1 MATATA
7 TQTYQYK
14 VRDKQGRMLGGTI
27 EAESTTL
34 VANKLR
40 EMGYTPIN
48 IEKQGSAGL
57 KTEIS
62 LFGSKKPKLKDI
74 SVFSRQFATMI
85 NSGLSLLRSLY
96 ILEEQTENKAFAAII
111 SEVRQDVE
119 KGASLSQAMAKHP
132 KVFSKLYVS
141 MVRSGEIGG
150 VLDAVLLR
158 LSSTIEKQVELRG
171 KVKSAMTYPVAVLA
185 LVLLIMTAMLLFIVP
200 TFKDLYDDLGG
211 TLPLPTRLLLA
222 TSSAMTKFFPL
233 IVIGAVVA
241 AFLFKRWIAT
251 EKGRAAWD
259 KFALKVPIFGGLV
272 QKTALTRFSLT
283 LSALLRSGVPILES
297 LEIVSDTVSN
307 HVMSVAVKD
316 VQAAV
321 KGGEAIH
328 KPLQQHAIFPPMV
341 VQMMAVGEETG
352 ALDEMLE
359 KIGAF
364 YEQEVEAT
372 VNALTS
378 LLEPLLIV
386 VLGGCVGSMVVALY
400 MPMFNIIKL
409 IQ

>member
-1 MATATA
+1 MPTE
-7 TQTYQYK
+7 TYVYK
-14 VRDKQGRMLGGTI
+14 ARDKAGKLAEGTV

-40 EMGYTPIN
+40 QMGYVPIQ
-48 IEKQGSAGL
+48 IDKKASGGMQ
-57 KTEIS
+57 KEIS
-62 LFGSKKPKLKDI
+62 LFGPRKPKLKDI
-74 SVFSRQFATMI
+74 SIFSRQFATMI

-96 ILEEQTENKAFAAII
+96 ILQDQTENKAFAAVIT
-111 SEVRQDVE
+111 EVRTDVE
-119 KGASLSQAMAKHP
+119 KGASLSQALAKHP
-132 KVFSKLYVS
+132 KVFTKLYVS
-141 MVRSGEIGG
+141 MVRAGEIGG
-150 VLDAVLLR
+150 VLDSVLLR
-158 LSSTIEKQVELRG
+158 LADTIEKQVELRG

-185 LVLLIMTAMLLFIVP
+185 LVLLIVAAMLLFIVP
-200 TFKDLYDDLGG
+200 IFKDLYDGLGG
-211 TLPLPTRLLLA
+211 TLPLPTRMLLA
-222 TSSAMTKFFPL
+222 VSTIMTKFLP
-233 IVIGAVVA
+233 IVLVLVAVAVW
-241 AFLFKRWIAT
+241 LFRRWIKT
-251 EKGRAAWD
+251 DSGRMAFD
-259 KFALKVPIFGGLV
+259 SFKLRVPIFGGLV
-272 QKTALTRFSLT
+272 QKTALARFSLT

-307 HVMSVAVKD
+307 SVMASAIKD
-316 VQAAV
+316 VQQAV

-328 KPLQQHAIFPPMV
+328 RPLANHKVFPPMV

-359 KIGAF
+359 KIGEF

-372 VNALTS
+372 VDALTS

-386 VLGGCVGSMVVALY
+386 VLGGAVGGMVVSLY